1 MSTTTQRSPIEVPEG
16 WLVEDRGRF
25 GPFVTREAYRLTDG
39 TRREWSSRRH
49 RKANETLRPGSAW
62 WQPRTI
68 GWWIA
73 LLFAIGSFLFAL
85 GVVPA
90 YASAVGPAADAM
102 TFFAG
107 SIFFTSAG
115 YLQFFQA
122 INAPTDVA
130 GGARARRRWIAWQ
143 PARIDWWACGV
154 QSIGTVFFNVSTY
167 AATRSALDA
176 AQAHQHVWRPDM
188 LGSIAFMVASSL
200 AWFEVCHGWWAVRT
214 RSVSWWIVAMNLVGS
229 IAFLLSAFAAYIN
242 PETGEIA
249 NIPVANLGT
258 FIGAVGFFVGAL
270 LLVPEMRDAPPPS

>member
-1 MSTTTQRSPIEVPEG
+1 VSTTTKRAPIEVPEG
-16 WLVEDRGRF
+16 WLVEDGGRF
-25 GPFVTREAYRLTDG
+25 GPFVTREAYRLADG

-49 RKANETLRPGSAW
+49 RKANETLRPGSVW
-62 WQPRTI
+62 WQPRAI

-73 LLFAIGSFLFAL
+73 LLFAVGSVLFAL

-90 YASAVGPAADAM
+90 YANAVGAPTDAM

-115 YLQFFQA
+115 YLQFLQA
-122 INAPTDVA
+122 INAPTDAA
-130 GGARARRRWIAWQ
+130 GGTRGRRRWIAWQ

-154 QSIGTVFFNVSTY
+154 QSIGTLFFNVSTY

-176 AQAHQHVWRPDM
+176 AQEHRLIWRPDM
-188 LGSIAFMVASSL
+188 LGSIAFMIASSL
-200 AWFEVCHGWWAVRT
+200 AWFEVCHGWWAIRAS
-214 RSVSWWIVAMNLVGS
+214 SVSWWIVAMNLGGS
-229 IAFLLSAFAAYIN
+229 IAFLISAFAAYIN

-270 LLVPEMRDAPPPS
+270 LLIPEMRDAPATS